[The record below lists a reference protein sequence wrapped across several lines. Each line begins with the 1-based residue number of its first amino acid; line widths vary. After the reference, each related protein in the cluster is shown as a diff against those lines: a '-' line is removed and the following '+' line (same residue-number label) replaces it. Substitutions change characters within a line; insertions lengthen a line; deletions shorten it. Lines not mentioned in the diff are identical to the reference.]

1 MLKLINLMKYEK
13 KDLEKRLD
21 HKDETIE
28 NSRKFFDECQRSI
41 SCLEEKLKNSQK

>member
-21 HKDETIE
+21 IKDETIE
-28 NSRKFFDECQRSI
+28 NSRKFFGEYQRSI
-41 SCLEEKLKNSQK
+41 SCLEEKLKKN